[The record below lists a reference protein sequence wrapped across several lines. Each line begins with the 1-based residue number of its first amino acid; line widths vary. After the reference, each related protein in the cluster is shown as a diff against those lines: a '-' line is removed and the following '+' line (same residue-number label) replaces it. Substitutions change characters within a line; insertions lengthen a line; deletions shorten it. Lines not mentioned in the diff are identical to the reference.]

1 MARILIIDDED
12 MVCATLR
19 HMLEPAGHT
28 VATAAN
34 GRIGLETFRQESFDL
49 VITDII
55 MPEREGIE
63 TIMELRRQ
71 RTDLGIIAISGGGRT
86 GTTDLLR
93 IAGALGASATLSKP
107 FRIDELLEAV
117 NRVLALSAPP
127 GSAPA

>member
-34 GRIGLETFRQESFDL
+34 GRVGLETFRQEPFDL

-55 MPEREGIE
+55 MPECEGIE
-63 TIMELRRQ
+63 TILELRRR
-71 RTDLGIIAISGGGRT
+71 RTDLAIIAISGGGRS

-93 IAGALGASATLSKP
+93 IAGALGATATLSKP
-107 FRIDELLEAV
+107 FRGDELLAAV
-117 NRVLALSAPP
+117 NRVLVPSGSS